1 VIQDRR
7 SKIRI
12 LKVQS
17 DTGKMEK
24 WMEVMG
30 MEELERLEMKTVGV
44 EQALAPLLR
53 HIR

>member
-1 VIQDRR
+1 
-7 SKIRI
+7 
-12 LKVQS
+12 
-17 DTGKMEK
+17 MEK

-53 HIR
+53 HIRQLLAFFLHIFK